1 MRFSTSPQIS
11 TDRAS
16 LPPARLQR
24 QIQRLKSDQSGVR
37 RDAVHALGQMGDPR
51 AMEALSAALTDAN
64 REVCVE
70 AALALGEI
78 GDLRGVEILI
88 PVLTDRAQHDR
99 VRTAAA
105 AALWLLGDER
115 AVEPL
120 GLAAGEMS
128 GYLHYYAMK
137 ALVKI
142 GSLRAI
148 ALLCE
153 RLQAADVRQRQCAA
167 EVLAKSERGEAEALG
182 PLCTAL
188 QDPDFSVRNYAA
200 QALGHIGD
208 ARALDALCEALK
220 DLNND
225 VCISAAAA
233 LGSIGSLEAVG
244 PLCSLLLDEEET
256 VRAAGI
262 KAIKQIGRPEDLP
275 LGILSL
281 AAYTPIQKLDTLHI
295 LAGASPRVLRYSFV
309 SVRTFCEELL
319 RRPDSAEPAKR
330 GAEAVLVE
338 LQRRGEAQTLLR
350 ATEREADREPTEL
363 LRGAIGP
370 ADPTPPDELLR
381 SAEAPLQSKPLPKA
395 RFLTR
400 IFRQR

>member
-1 MRFSTSPQIS
+1 MRSSTHSPIS
-11 TDRAS
+11 YDSAS
-16 LPPARLQR
+16 LPPAKVQR

-37 RDAVHALGQMGDPR
+37 REAVHALGRMGDPR
-51 AMEALSAALTDAN
+51 AIEALTAAMTDVN
-64 REVCVE
+64 REVRVE

-78 GDLRGVEILI
+78 GDLRGVERLI

-99 VRTAAA
+99 VRAAAA
-105 AALWLLGDER
+105 AALWQLGDER

-120 GLAAGEMS
+120 GLAAREMS

-137 ALVKI
+137 ALAKI
-142 GSLRAI
+142 GSARAI
-148 ALLCE
+148 TLLCE
-153 RLQAADVRQRQCAA
+153 MLQAADVHQRQCAA
-167 EVLAKSERGEAEALG
+167 EVLAKSERGEPEALG
-182 PLCTAL
+182 SLCTAL

-208 ARALDALCEALK
+208 AQALDALCEALK
-220 DLNND
+220 DVHDD

-233 LGSIGSLEAVG
+233 LGNIGALEAVG
-244 PLCSLLLDEEET
+244 PLCSLLLDEEEP
-256 VRAAGI
+256 VGAAGI
-262 KAIKQIGRPEDLP
+262 NAIRQLGRPEDLP

-281 AAYTPIQKLDTLHI
+281 ATYTPIQKLDTLHI

-309 SVRTFCEELL
+309 SVRTFCEEVV
-319 RRPDSAEPAKR
+319 RRPSSAEPAKR

-363 LRGAIGP
+363 LRGAI
-370 ADPTPPDELLR
+370 DPSDTPPDEMLR
-381 SAEAPLQSKPLPKA
+381 SSDAPSPSKPFPKA
-395 RFLTR
+395 NILAR